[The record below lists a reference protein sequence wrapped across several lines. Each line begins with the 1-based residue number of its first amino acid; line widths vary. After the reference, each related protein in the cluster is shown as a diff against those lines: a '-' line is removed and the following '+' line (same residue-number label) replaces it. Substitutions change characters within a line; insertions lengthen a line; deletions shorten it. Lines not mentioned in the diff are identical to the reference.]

1 MTGKERSRPKTRAA
15 LGDGATETYY
25 GDVRTSYDALKLI
38 EACRT
43 GLLRRVTRRLSRKER
58 RSIRSGSVFVWDE
71 KEAGITRWTD
81 GKSWSSTRLS
91 GGFSVWKE
99 LNDDEP
105 SETDKDTRTK
115 DGLLK
120 RLYSTTTSTGLRLH
134 LVSYISLRAI
144 RPDLPQPAS
153 DPSLGAAMPLGETYP
168 ESGLHLESNGTKS
181 RITPSR
187 DAVLPDAPPSVH
199 QESCT
204 SSRSLDA
211 DMGCRRPASTPE
223 RQHLSSIDVD
233 PRAES
238 VELAKT
244 RAAEDA
250 AMMSKLN
257 RAFWT

>member
-1 MTGKERSRPKTRAA
+1 M
-15 LGDGATETYY
+15 
-25 GDVRTSYDALKLI
+25 DVCNCGMA
-38 EACRT
+38 
-43 GLLRRVTRRLSRKER
+43 LRRRDMFSTSSLPDGWTR
-58 RSIRSGSVFVWDE
+58 GVYVCVC
-71 KEAGITRWTD
+71 A
-81 GKSWSSTRLS
+81 SSKH
-91 GGFSVWKE
+91 GGNA
-99 LNDDEP
+99 LN
-105 SETDKDTRTK
+105 
-115 DGLLK
+115 
-120 RLYSTTTSTGLRLH
+120 
-134 LVSYISLRAI
+134 LRAI